1 MKTAKLLLLAGLLL
15 AQNALAQTPVAPP
28 PAVQAAATPSHDSTW
43 WKHAVIYE
51 IYPRSFQDSNGDGVG
66 DLDGIIQRLDYLKT
80 LGVDA
85 IWISPMYP
93 SPQVDFGYDISNYEA
108 VDPQYGTL
116 KDFDNLVAGAKQR
129 NIRVILD
136 MVLNHTSDKH
146 QWFIDAA
153 SSRTNP
159 KHDWY
164 CWSDGKPGTG
174 PNAQQGLHGSVVP
187 PNNWVSLFG
196 GSAWEWVPA
205 VRQFYYHKFYQ
216 QQPDLNW
223 RNPAVEKAMF
233 NAMRFW
239 LDRGVAGFRLDAI
252 PTLFEDPQLRDEKVL
267 GGTNAQGDPNL
278 DDAMTNNLPEVH
290 EVIRRMRAM
299 AAAYPGDR
307 VLIGETYL
315 PNTAELD
322 KWYGG
327 TKKDELDLPMDM
339 LLGFS
344 NKLDAPVF
352 HRYIEEAE
360 TQLHG
365 SQPLFVFDNHDNP
378 RSLDRYGDGVHNLPI
393 ARLLASVLLTTRS
406 TALMYYG
413 EELGMT
419 TSTPTRREDVKDPIG
434 ITGWPREKGRD
445 GERTPMQWDTSNA
458 QAGFSSDRRTW
469 LAVPSSYTTVN
480 VASETKD
487 PDSLLNW
494 YEQLIRLRR
503 DLPAMRDGGIAM
515 LDPANPS
522 VLSYLR
528 TAPEGSQPIVVVLNM
543 SATQQTV
550 SLNLSGFGVKSHSAK
565 TLLTSEP
572 SLAGVQS
579 LTSLTLPPFAS
590 WIGFVR

>member
-1 MKTAKLLLLAGLLL
+1 LH
-15 AQNALAQTPVAPP
+15 
-28 PAVQAAATPSHDSTW
+28 AATRDAAPTNDATW

-66 DLDGIIQRLDYLKT
+66 DLNGITQRLDYLSN
-80 LGVDA
+80 LGIDA

-93 SPQVDFGYDISNYEA
+93 SPQVDFGYDISDYEA
-108 VDPQYGTL
+108 VDPQYGSL
-116 KDFDNLVAGAKQR
+116 KDFDNLLADAKKR
-129 NIRVILD
+129 NIRIILD
-136 MVLNHTSDKH
+136 MVLNHTSDQH

-164 CWSDGKPGTG
+164 MWSDGKPGTG
-174 PNAQQGLHGSVVP
+174 PNARQGLSGSVVP
-187 PNNWVSLFG
+187 SNNWVSLFG

-205 VRQFYYHKFYQ
+205 VHQFYYHKFYK

-233 NAMRFW
+233 DTMRFW
-239 LDRGVAGFRLDAI
+239 LDRGVSGFRLDAI
-252 PTLFEDPQLRDEKVL
+252 PSLFEDPQLRDEKVL
-267 GGTNAQGDPNL
+267 GGVNAQGDLNL

-290 EVIRRMRAM
+290 EVIRRMHAM

-327 TKKDELDLPMDM
+327 KQKDELQLPMDM

-344 NKLDAPVF
+344 NKLDASTF
-352 HRYIEEAE
+352 RKYIDEAG

-365 SQPLFVFDNHDNP
+365 SQPLFVFDNHDNT
-378 RSLDRYGDGVHNLPI
+378 RSMDRYGDGVHNQQI
-393 ARLLASVLLTTRS
+393 ARQLACVLLTTRA

-434 ITGWPREKGRD
+434 ITGWPKEKGRD
-445 GERTPMQWDTSNA
+445 GERTPMQWDASNP
-458 QAGFSSDRRTW
+458 QAGFSSNPHTW
-469 LAVPSSYTTVN
+469 LPVPAGYTSVN
-480 VASETKD
+480 VASESKD
-487 PDSLLNW
+487 PGSLLSW
-494 YEQLIRLRR
+494 YEQLTRMRR
-503 DLPAMRDGGIAM
+503 ELPALHDGGIAM
-515 LDPANPS
+515 LDSTNPN
-522 VLSYLR
+522 VLAYVR
-528 TAPEGSQPIVVVLNM
+528 TAPAGSAPIVVVLNM
-543 SATQQTV
+543 SPTPQTIALSLAGQGIPTQ
-550 SLNLSGFGVKSHSAK
+550 SAK
-565 TLLTSEP
+565 TLLTDDS
-572 SLAGVQS
+572 SLSGTQS
-579 LTSLTLPPFAS
+579 LTTLTLQPFDS
-590 WIGFVR
+590 WVGSVK